1 MYQDLFIVHI
11 WRSSNTGQTQVQ
23 VSFSISAVR
32 ILVSRMDI
40 EQKDRQDLTS
50 FFRTTT
56 YSVAVRYWLVING
69 SSYSLELLAHIQLSV
84 LST

>member
-1 MYQDLFIVHI
+1 
-11 WRSSNTGQTQVQ
+11 
-23 VSFSISAVR
+23 
-32 ILVSRMDI
+32 MDI